1 MTEILI
7 VGGGWA
13 GCSAALTAAKQG
25 AKVTLLEKTD
35 MLLGAG
41 NVGGIMRNN
50 GRFTAAEENIAL
62 GAGELFKI
70 TDKYSVHRNVNF
82 PGHMHASFYDAK
94 KVEPAV
100 RGLLRKRGIDFRLS
114 CRAVDV
120 DWSEGSE
127 GEKVIEAVHAI
138 ENGRQVSFKMDG
150 VVEATGSSGPMGN
163 CMRYGNGCSMCIQR
177 CPAFG
182 PRVSLTARAGAE
194 DISARR
200 DSGRPGALSG
210 SCKLDRRSVSPKLR
224 KKLSKEGVV
233 ILKLPPELIEKKKL
247 KEKVCQQYAL
257 DQFAENLILL
267 DTGDVKLMTSY
278 FPLEKL
284 HKIEGLENAKFTDP
298 YAGGKG
304 NSVRYMSVG
313 EREDTMRA
321 KGFKNMYLAGEKSG
335 FFIGHTEAI
344 TTGSLA
350 GYNVVRGVTGLEEQV
365 LPRSLAVG
373 ELLAYAQEMLRRE
386 DGLYHRFTFAGGEF
400 FERMQEL
407 GLYQVRPAEI
417 QRRVA
422 KAGLKGLYEI

>member
-1 MTEILI
+1 MTDILI

-120 DWSEGSE
+120 DWSEGAE
-127 GEKVIEAVHAI
+127 GEKVIEAVDAI
-138 ENGRQVSFKMDG
+138 ENGRQVTFKVDG
-150 VVEATGSSGPMGN
+150 MVEATGSSGPMGN

-182 PRVSLTARAGAE
+182 PRVSLTGRAGAE

-210 SCKLDRRSVSPKLR
+210 SCKLDRRSISHKLR

-284 HKIEGLENAKFTDP
+284 HKIKGLENAKFIDP

-304 NSVRYMSVG
+304 NSVRYIGVG

-321 KGFKNMYLAGEKSG
+321 KGFKNLYLAGEKSG

-407 GLYQVRPAEI
+407 GLYQVRPTEI
-417 QRRVA
+417 QRRVE